1 MRATHVNLVYVEPTS
16 ENSLRAD
23 GRALAYA
30 VGVESALAAAAVFGG
45 PHGALGA
52 IPWMLNLPGILVI
65 LGIRTERFFLGRVA
79 LAVAIQVALWYF
91 IFALARQRRRRA
103 RTPAA

>member
-1 MRATHVNLVYVEPTS
+1 M
-16 ENSLRAD
+16 RAD
-23 GRALAYA
+23 GRALVYA
-30 VGVESALAAAAVFGG
+30 LAVESALATAAVFGG

-52 IPWMLNLPGILVI
+52 VPWMLNLPGILVI
-65 LGIRTERFFLGRVA
+65 FGIRTERFFFGRVA

-91 IFALARQRRRRA
+91 VFAVARQRRRSS